1 MAGARK
7 SILCIED
14 DRELAILIAGE
25 LATRGFAATTAQGGE
40 QGLLAIMKATPDL
53 VLCAADMASMAGLE
67 VLQRLAE
74 IAPSLRRIPFVFIV
88 EPNETK
94 RENRRPS
101 IRAVDY
107 VNKPIDFDQLTA
119 VINAQL
125 VSATRTEL
133 NRREIQALTWVAR
146 GATSADIARKLK
158 LSKRTIDFHVH
169 NARIKLHARTRT
181 EAVHKAVVGGL
192 IKP

>member
-14 DRELAILIAGE
+14 DQELATLIAGE
-25 LATRGFAATTAQGGE
+25 LGKRGFAATTAHGGE
-40 QGLLAIMKATPDL
+40 RGLLAILKATPDL
-53 VLCAADMASMAGLE
+53 VLCESDMDSMAGLK

-74 IAPSLRRIPFVFIV
+74 IAPSLGRIPFVFIV
-88 EPNETK
+88 ERGQGK
-94 RENRRPS
+94 RGNGKQ
-101 IRAVDY
+101 RALALDY
-107 VNKPIDFDQLTA
+107 VNQPIDFDQLA
-119 VINAQL
+119 LVINARL
-125 VSATRTEL
+125 ATRIEL
-133 NRREIQALTWVAR
+133 NRREIQTLTWVAR

-169 NARIKLHARTRT
+169 NARIKVRARTRS
-181 EAVHKAVVGGL
+181 EAVHKAIVDGL

>member
-14 DRELAILIAGE
+14 DHELASRIAGE
-25 LATRGFAATTAQGGE
+25 LVTRGFAATTAHGGE

-53 VLCAADMASMAGLE
+53 VLCESDMASMAGLE

-74 IAPSLRRIPFVFIV
+74 IAPSLRRIPFVFI
-88 EPNETK
+88 
-94 RENRRPS
+94 READESSRGSRRPWAQ
-101 IRAVDY
+101 AVDY
-107 VNKPIDFDQLTA
+107 VNKPIDFDQLTS
-119 VINAQL
+119 VINARL
-125 VSATRTEL
+125 VGAARSEL
-133 NRREIQALTWVAR
+133 NRREIQTLTWVAR

-158 LSKRTIDFHVH
+158 LSKRTVDFHVH

>member
-7 SILCIED
+7 GILCIED
-14 DRELAILIAGE
+14 DQELAARIAAE
-25 LATRGFAATTAQGGE
+25 LAARGFAATTAQSGE
-40 QGLLAIMKATPDL
+40 QGLLAIMRATPDL
-53 VLCAADMASMAGLE
+53 VLCEYDMTCMAGLE

-88 EPNETK
+88 DPDKTERGNK
-94 RENRRPS
+94 KS
-101 IRAVDY
+101 WAQALDY
-107 VNKPIDFDQLTA
+107 VSKPIDFDRLTL
-119 VINAQL
+119 VINARL
-125 VSATRTEL
+125 ASAPRSEL
-133 NRREIQALTWVAR
+133 NRREIQTLTWVAR

-169 NARIKLHARTRT
+169 NARIKLRARTRT

>member
-14 DRELAILIAGE
+14 DQELATLIAGE
-25 LATRGFAATTAQGGE
+25 LGTRGFAATTAHGGE
-40 QGLLAIMKATPDL
+40 QGLLAILKATPDL
-53 VLCAADMASMAGLE
+53 VLCESDMDSMAGLE

-74 IAPSLRRIPFVFIV
+74 LAPGLGGIPFVFIV
-88 EPNETK
+88 ERDESK
-94 RENRRPS
+94 RGNGKT
-101 IRAVDY
+101 RALPVDY
-107 VNKPIDFDQLTA
+107 VNKPIDFDQLTL
-119 VINAQL
+119 VINTRL
-125 VSATRTEL
+125 ATRTKL
-133 NRREIQALTWVAR
+133 NRREIQTLTWVAR

-169 NARIKLHARTRT
+169 NARIKLRARTRT

>member
-1 MAGARK
+1 VRGRHGLHGRPGGSAKVGGDCA
-7 SILCIED
+7 
-14 DRELAILIAGE
+14 ELA
-25 LATRGFAATTAQGGE
+25 Q
-40 QGLLAIMKATPDL
+40 
-53 VLCAADMASMAGLE
+53 
-67 VLQRLAE
+67 
-74 IAPSLRRIPFVFIV
+74 IPFVFIV

-94 RENRRPS
+94 RENGRPS

>member
-14 DRELAILIAGE
+14 DQELATLIAGE
-25 LATRGFAATTAQGGE
+25 LGTRGFATTTAHGGE
-40 QGLLAIMKATPDL
+40 QGLLAILKATPDL
-53 VLCAADMASMAGLE
+53 VLCESDMASMAGLE

-74 IAPSLRRIPFVFIV
+74 LAPGLGGIPFVFIV
-88 EPNETK
+88 E
-94 RENRRPS
+94 RDDIRRGNGKT
-101 IRAVDY
+101 RALAVDY
-107 VNKPIDFDQLTA
+107 VNKPIDFDQLTL
-119 VINAQL
+119 VINTRL
-125 VSATRTEL
+125 ATRTKL
-133 NRREIQALTWVAR
+133 NRREIQTLTWVAR

-169 NARIKLHARTRT
+169 NARIKLRARTRT